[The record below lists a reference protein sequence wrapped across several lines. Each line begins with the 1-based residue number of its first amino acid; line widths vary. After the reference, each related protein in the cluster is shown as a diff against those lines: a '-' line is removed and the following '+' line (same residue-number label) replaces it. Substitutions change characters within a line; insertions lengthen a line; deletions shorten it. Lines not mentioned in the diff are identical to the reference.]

1 MHYFENESETT
12 TVGELLIENR
22 VDRVTLSGSIDLTLD
37 QDGLALTRTLI
48 EHLSAIEKSMIEKRN
63 NGTLSK
69 KVQTIAPKA
78 AGTVFGMSD
87 PKAS

>member
-12 TVGELLIENR
+12 TVGDLLIENR

-48 EHLSAIEKSMIEKRN
+48 EHLGAIEKAMIEKRN
-63 NGTLSK
+63 SGTLPK
-69 KVQTIAPKA
+69 KVQTTEPKA
-78 AGTVFGMSD
+78 AGAVFGMTD